1 MARAF
6 NIASKRISAER
17 VKRKLDTRFVG
28 NETEYT
34 AAGFGSGGVYI
45 AGRIYNSN
53 DVGVGTVKNVGRPA
67 AAFYATAEGGSGS
80 VTISGGGSSS
90 SGGTGSTD
98 YLLRSGT
105 LPMLGN
111 LDMGNRAITNVALVD
126 GRDVSVDGAVLD
138 GIQGSSLLALAVN
151 DTLTNERA
159 LVLSN
164 AFSVTDGG
172 AGGNYGVA
180 LATPGTLS
188 ATSINNE
195 AGAHSH
201 AVDASDN
208 PGAAASLLK
217 SSAAGLL
224 TLPQFTATTQVT
236 TPTIDTASGD
246 LSLSPA
252 TGITT
257 GAQFTAT
264 TKVTTPLIDSTG
276 DLTLSPDGFDVILDA
291 SVNLVSSNY
300 VSETAGFRLPSSG
313 AADILSVTTNEM
325 TSRQSIYGAGTA
337 FRVLH
342 HTHDYD
348 HAHVVVNPG
357 GSWNLDE
364 QFGVD
369 IDDNLLV
376 RGYIV
381 GKHAIQLPGAM
392 MICHF
397 DGAEPYETNYTGNPM
412 GHMGQVGTE
421 TGGVVYRPGK
431 FGKAV
436 QLAEATTNLVT
447 NPSFEERGDAPYWGT
462 WFGTGTVVMSY
473 AVSLYG
479 THSLSVTATAADYA
493 IYHDIGTLVADG
505 ESLTVSAYFLGIGSA
520 TIYIYDL
527 TVLTGRASATETGSA
542 SEWTRL
548 VATWTNTTGGS
559 KFIRLGLEVDTAGA
573 TLLFDGVQAELKA
586 YATPYCDGSLE
597 IDSSPGGHSWN
608 GTEFYSTSSR
618 TASTLTYDA
627 STTLSPLSMTIGCW
641 VRRSGTAAGYIVAH
655 PGMSIEFL

>member
-1 MARAF
+1 MPSANFKR
-6 NIASKRISAER
+6 NIKRIKA
-17 VKRKLDTRFVG
+17 KLATDFEPAVASPTAGAVG
-28 NETEYT
+28 TGKLFI
-34 AAGFGSGGVYI
+34 AGQIFDGTIGGVTQ
-45 AGRIYNSN
+45 
-53 DVGVGTVKNVGRPA
+53 VVNVGRPA
-67 AAFYATAEGGSGS
+67 AAQYAAKTGGSVVVS
-80 VTISGGGSSS
+80 SGGGG
-90 SGGTGSTD
+90 GGTTTGGTTVDLTSLYGAP
-98 YLLRSGT
+98 YLT
-105 LPMLGN
+105 
-111 LDMGNRAITNVALVD
+111 VA
-126 GRDVSVDGAVLD
+126 A
-138 GIQGSSLLALAVN
+138 
-151 DTLTNERA
+151 DTALTNERTLAVSSAFA
-159 LVLSN
+159 L
-164 AFSVTDGG
+164 TDGG
-172 AGGNYGVA
+172 SNSTLTLA
-180 LATPGTLS
+180 LTAPGTLAHDS
-188 ATSINNE
+188 TNVAT
-195 AGAHSH
+195 GSH
-201 AVDASDN
+201 THAITASDA

-224 TLPQFTATTQVT
+224 TLPQFAATTQVT
-236 TPTIDTASGD
+236 TPTIETASGDLALSPFTGITTGVQFTASTKLRTPLIDTASGD
-246 LSLSPA
+246 LTLSPA

-300 VSETAGFRLPSSG
+300 VTETAGFRLPSSG

-392 MICHF
+392 MICHY
-397 DGAEPYETNYTGNPM
+397 DGAEPYETNYTGNAM

-447 NPSFEERGDAPYWGT
+447 NPSFEERGDAPHWVSWY
-462 WFGTGTVVMSY
+462 GTGSINISSL
-473 AVSLYG
+473 VSLYG
-479 THSLSVTATAADYA
+479 TNSMAVTATAANYA
-493 IYHDIGTLVADG
+493 IGHDIGTSVANG
-505 ESLTVSAYFLGIGSA
+505 ESLTVSAYFLGGGSA
-520 TIYIYDL
+520 TIGIYSL
-527 TVLTGRASATETGSA
+527 SGGAYVSTATETGSA
-542 SEWTRL
+542 SDWTR
-548 VATWTNTTGGS
+548 VSASWTNTTGS
-559 KFIRLGLEVDTAGA
+559 EKFIRLGIEVDTAGA
-573 TLLFDGVQAELKA
+573 TLFFDGIQAELKA

-597 IDSSPGGHSWN
+597 IDSAPGGHSWS

-618 TASTLTYDA
+618 TASALSYDA
-627 STTLSPLSMTIGCW
+627 STTLSPLAMTIGCW

>member
-1 MARAF
+1 MPSANFKR
-6 NIASKRISAER
+6 NIKRIKA
-17 VKRKLDTRFVG
+17 KLATDFEPAVASPTAGAVG
-28 NETEYT
+28 TGKLFI
-34 AAGFGSGGVYI
+34 AGQIFDGTIGGVTQ
-45 AGRIYNSN
+45 
-53 DVGVGTVKNVGRPA
+53 VVNVGRPA
-67 AAFYATAEGGSGS
+67 AAQYAAKTGGSVVVS
-80 VTISGGGSSS
+80 SGGGG
-90 SGGTGSTD
+90 GGTTTVVPPVDLTSLYGAP
-98 YLLRSGT
+98 YLT
-105 LPMLGN
+105 
-111 LDMGNRAITNVALVD
+111 VA
-126 GRDVSVDGAVLD
+126 A
-138 GIQGSSLLALAVN
+138 
-151 DTLTNERA
+151 DTALTNERTLAVSSAFA
-159 LVLSN
+159 L
-164 AFSVTDGG
+164 TDGG
-172 AGGNYGVA
+172 SNSTLTLA
-180 LATPGTLS
+180 LTAPGTLAHDS
-188 ATSINNE
+188 TNVAT
-195 AGAHSH
+195 GSH
-201 AVDASDN
+201 THAIAASDA

-236 TPTIDTASGD
+236 TPTIDTASGDLALSPFTGITTGVQFTATTKLRSPLIDTASGD

>member
-1 MARAF
+1 MPSANFKR
-6 NIASKRISAER
+6 NIKRIKA
-17 VKRKLDTRFVG
+17 KLATDFEPAVASPTAGAVG
-28 NETEYT
+28 TGKLFI
-34 AAGFGSGGVYI
+34 AGQIFDGTIGGVTQ
-45 AGRIYNSN
+45 
-53 DVGVGTVKNVGRPA
+53 VVNVGRPA
-67 AAFYATAEGGSGS
+67 AAQYAAKTGGSVVVS
-80 VTISGGGSSS
+80 SGGG
-90 SGGTGSTD
+90 GGTTTGGTTVDLTSLYGAP
-98 YLLRSGT
+98 YLT
-105 LPMLGN
+105 
-111 LDMGNRAITNVALVD
+111 VA
-126 GRDVSVDGAVLD
+126 A
-138 GIQGSSLLALAVN
+138 
-151 DTLTNERA
+151 DTALTNERTLAVSSAFA
-159 LVLSN
+159 L
-164 AFSVTDGG
+164 TDGG
-172 AGGNYGVA
+172 SNSTLTLA
-180 LATPGTLS
+180 LTAPGTLAHDS
-188 ATSINNE
+188 TNVAT
-195 AGAHSH
+195 GSH
-201 AVDASDN
+201 THAITASDA

-246 LSLSPA
+246 LALSPFTGITTGVQFTATTKLRTPLIDTASGDLSLTPA

-264 TKVTTPLIDSTG
+264 TKVVTPLIDSTG
-276 DLTLSPDGFDVILDA
+276 DLTLSPDGFDVILDT

-300 VSETAGFRLPSSG
+300 VTETAGFRLPSSG

-421 TGGVVYRPGK
+421 GGGVVYRPGK
-431 FGKAV
+431 FGKAIQIAQSIANDV
-436 QLAEATTNLVT
+436 V
-447 NPSFEERGDAPYWGT
+447 NPSFELSTNAWGE
-462 WFGTGTVVMSY
+462 WYGTGSMERSAVV
-473 AVSLYG
+473 ALYG
-479 THSLSVTATAADYA
+479 TYSLALTATAANYA
-493 IYHDIGTLVADG
+493 WGTDPLSLPNG
-505 ESLTVSAYFLGIGSA
+505 SSLTVSAYFLGAGSA
-520 TIYIYDL
+520 TLILYDL
-527 TVLTGRASATETGSA
+527 TSNTQRASDTDTSDAVTWKRLSA
-542 SEWTRL
+542 S
-548 VATWTNTTGGS
+548 WTNTTGVA
-559 KFIRLGLEVDTAGA
+559 KNIRLGLEVDTAGA
-573 TLLFDGVQAELKA
+573 TLYFDGVQAEQLP
-586 YATPYCDGSLE
+586 YATPYCDGSL
-597 IDSSPGGHSWN
+597 GNGHSWT
-608 GTEFYSTSSR
+608 GTAHSSTSIR
-618 TASTLTYDA
+618 TAATLTYDA
-627 STTLSPLSMTIGCW
+627 STTLSPLAMTIGCW
-641 VRRSGTAAGYIVAH
+641 VRRSGTSAGYIVAH